1 MEDKNQWEFFSRCLY
16 SSNVIRSSSR
26 SAFCSGLLTPGVE
39 VLRSDLVCFDPGEAT
54 LVLPAVFAED
64 LVILAPLDP
73 L

>member
-1 MEDKNQWEFFSRCLY
+1 M
-16 SSNVIRSSSR
+16 IRPSSR
-26 SAFCSGLLTPGVE
+26 SAFCSGLLTPGAE

>member
-1 MEDKNQWEFFSRCLY
+1 M
-16 SSNVIRSSSR
+16 IRSSSR

-54 LVLPAVFAED
+54 LVLPAVFAEN